1 MHQSVSAMWSLLHKA
16 IPDIDVGDADRLGW
30 SYTVAER
37 LLDCML
43 RAIELSSTVVD
54 SAVDSFQQELWHM

>member
-1 MHQSVSAMWSLLHKA
+1 MHQSVSAMWSLLHNA

-54 SAVDSFQQELWHM
+54 SA